1 MAFAHLLLD
10 RQPPLTRITL
20 NRPAKLNALNAAL
33 LAELETALAGLRD
46 DAEVRVIILTGAG
59 ERAFAAGADIAELS
73 RLTPIAARDYG
84 TRGQALFRQMEL
96 YPKPLLAAINGYA
109 LGGGLELALACTL
122 RVASDTAQLGQP
134 EVKLGLLPGYGAS
147 QRLPRLVGSGPA
159 LEMLLTGEPISAP
172 AALRLGLVNRVVAPG
187 DLLSTTEA
195 LAAKIA
201 ANGPL
206 AVRLCL
212 EAVRRGA
219 GMSLDEGLAFESSL
233 FALACASEDMQEGT
247 AAFLAKRPPQFKG
260 Q

>member
-1 MAFAHLLLD
+1 MAFVHLLLD

-33 LAELETALAGLRD
+33 LSELGSALDALRD

-59 ERAFAAGADIAELS
+59 DRAFAAGADIAELS
-73 RLTPIAARDYG
+73 QLTPIAARDYG

-96 YPKPLLAAINGYA
+96 YPKPILAAINGYA

-122 RVASDTAQLGQP
+122 RLAADTAKLGQP
-134 EVKLGLLPGYGAS
+134 EVKLGLLPGYGGS
-147 QRLPRLVGSGPA
+147 QRLPRLVGTGQA
-159 LEMLLTGEPISAP
+159 LEMLLTGEPIT
-172 AALRLGLVNRVVAPG
+172 AAEGLRLGLLNHVVAPG
-187 DLLSTTEA
+187 ELLAKTEA
-195 LAAKIA
+195 MAHQIA

-212 EAVRRGA
+212 EAVHRGA
-219 GMSLDEGLAFESSL
+219 AMSLDEGLAFESNL
-233 FALACASEDMQEGT
+233 FALACASEDMKEGT